1 MTIID
6 DIQFDDDDSDN
17 THAYDDD
24 HSVLRLVTVV
34 CWLEQT
40 CSPVDFCVR
49 GRGLALRRWRAG
61 LDCLKIGKG
70 EQAHRC
76 AAAAV
81 RTGYAVLLTL
91 LG

>member
-40 CSPVDFCVR
+40 SSPVDFCPTLPSRDWGREGLRLSNRTWLADAPNLVGLS
-49 GRGLALRRWRAG
+49 GRGFQSRA
-61 LDCLKIGKG
+61 
-70 EQAHRC
+70 ES
-76 AAAAV
+76 
-81 RTGYAVLLTL
+81 LLH
-91 LG
+91 

>member
-24 HSVLRLVTVV
+24 HSVLRLATVV

-40 CSPVDFCVR
+40 SS
-49 GRGLALRRWRAG
+49 
-61 LDCLKIGKG
+61 
-70 EQAHRC
+70 
-76 AAAAV
+76 
-81 RTGYAVLLTL
+81 AVLLFDWGTCL
-91 LG
+91 AHRAWHFAWGARVLVAMAARA

>member
-34 CWLEQT
+34 CWLGQT
-40 CSPVDFCVR
+40 SSPVDFCR
-49 GRGLALRRWRAG
+49 GDVPSGTSPVGALVLVAMAARA
-61 LDCLKIGKG
+61 
-70 EQAHRC
+70 
-76 AAAAV
+76 
-81 RTGYAVLLTL
+81 
-91 LG
+91 

>member
-40 CSPVDFCVR
+40 CSPVDFCPTLPSLDWGREGLRLSNRTWLADAPNLVGLS
-49 GRGLALRRWRAG
+49 GRGFQSRA
-61 LDCLKIGKG
+61 
-70 EQAHRC
+70 ES
-76 AAAAV
+76 
-81 RTGYAVLLTL
+81 LLH
-91 LG
+91 